1 MTKKEAA
8 ALAAQQSG
16 AMDTDS
22 VAPAPSASDG
32 SVLQRLTGEALR
44 APSGPICVLLSR
56 AGLPGS
62 KSGQSLETSRVA
74 TSTSASGARVIRWT
88 TVAIA
93 QE

>member
-56 AGLPGS
+56 AGPPAH
-62 KSGQSLETSRVA
+62 QSLGSRSKTLVSLPA
-74 TSTSASGARVIRWT
+74 PAH
-88 TVAIA
+88 
-93 QE
+93 QEPA